1 MNSDCGHNDA
11 VTIRPLITDA
21 TDPRLADYMN
31 LRDRDIA
38 QRHESERILIAEGPE
53 VVRRLISSGLTIR
66 SIVVAPNRLEVME
79 QALESVTC
87 PVYLVE
93 RDVVSK
99 TAGYSLHRGVLASA
113 VRPPTCS
120 LDDVWARPPLDGRA
134 HLFAVLEGLNDHENL
149 GAIARTARAFGVDAL
164 ILDPRCA
171 DPYYRRCVRVSMGE
185 ILFLP
190 VVRTEIETVIASVR
204 DHGGSTIALTPRRS
218 AVRLDAIDDLEG
230 PMALVFGSEG
240 FGLPESTLSQV
251 DACARIDIASDV
263 DSLNVGHAVAAAFAL
278 RRHRS
283 SRHRG

>member
-1 MNSDCGHNDA
+1 MRGHNEE
-11 VTIRPLITDA
+11 VTSRPLITDA
-21 TDPRLADYMN
+21 NDPRLADYMN

-66 SIVVAPNRLEVME
+66 SIVLAPNRLDVME
-79 QALESVTC
+79 QALASVTC
-87 PVYLVE
+87 PVYFAE
-93 RDVVSK
+93 RDVVSQ

-113 VRPPTCS
+113 VRPPTMS
-120 LDDVWARPPLDGRA
+120 LDDVWARPPLNGRA

-171 DPYYRRCVRVSMGE
+171 DPFYRRCVRVSMGE

-190 VVRTEIETVIASVR
+190 IVRTDIASVIASVR
-204 DHGGSTIALTPRRS
+204 DHKGTTVALTPRPS
-218 AVRLDAIDDLEG
+218 AVRLDAIDDHDG
-230 PMALVFGSEG
+230 PLALVFGSEG
-240 FGLPESTLSQV
+240 FGLPESTLAQV
-251 DACARIDIASDV
+251 DLCARIDIESDV

-283 SRHRG
+283 SRRRE

>member
-1 MNSDCGHNDA
+1 MTS
-11 VTIRPLITDA
+11 RPLITDA

-79 QALESVTC
+79 QALASVTC

-113 VRPPTCS
+113 VRPPTWS
-120 LDDVWARPPLDGRA
+120 LEDVWARPPLDGRA
-134 HLFAVLEGLNDHENL
+134 HRFAVLEGLNDHENL

-164 ILDPRCA
+164 ILDPSCA

-190 VVRTEIETVIASVR
+190 VVRTEIDTLIRSVR
-204 DHGGSTIALTPRRS
+204 AHEGTTIALTPRRDS
-218 AVRLDAIDDLEG
+218 VLLDDVDTG
-230 PMALVFGSEG
+230 DRPTALVFGSEG
-240 FGLPESTLSQV
+240 FGLPDSTLRDV
-251 DACARIDIASDV
+251 DVCARIDIATDV

-278 RRHRS
+278 RRRRN
-283 SRHRG
+283 SRHRE

>member
-1 MNSDCGHNDA
+1 MTS
-11 VTIRPLITDA
+11 RPLITDA

-66 SIVVAPNRLEVME
+66 SIVIAPNRLEVME
-79 QALESVTC
+79 QALASVTC

-113 VRPPTCS
+113 VRPPTWS
-120 LDDVWARPPLDGRA
+120 LDDVWARPPIDGRA
-134 HLFAVLEGLNDHENL
+134 HRFAVLEGLNDHENL

-164 ILDPRCA
+164 ILDPSCA

-190 VVRTEIETVIASVR
+190 VVRTEIDTLIRSVR
-204 DHGGSTIALTPRRS
+204 AHEGTTIALTPRRDS
-218 AVRLDAIDDLEG
+218 VLLDDVDTG
-230 PMALVFGSEG
+230 DRPTALVFGSEG
-240 FGLPESTLSQV
+240 FGLPDSTLRDV
-251 DACARIDIASDV
+251 DVCARIDIAADV

-283 SRHRG
+283 NRHRG

>member
-1 MNSDCGHNDA
+1 MSGHNGL
-11 VTIRPLITDA
+11 VTSRPVITEA
-21 TDPRLADYMN
+21 SDPRLADYMN

-53 VVRRLISSGLTIR
+53 VVRRLIGSGLTIR
-66 SIVVAPNRLEVME
+66 SILVAPNRLEVME
-79 QALESVTC
+79 QALATVTC
-87 PVYLVE
+87 PVYVVD
-93 RDVVSK
+93 RDVVSQ

-113 VRPPTCS
+113 VRPPTWS

-149 GAIARTARAFGVDAL
+149 GAIARTVRAFGVDAL

-190 VVRTEIETVIASVR
+190 VVRTTMATLIASVR
-204 DHGGSTIALTPRRS
+204 DHGGTTIALTPRRD
-218 AVRLDAIDDLEG
+218 AVLLDDVDTG
-230 PMALVFGSEG
+230 DRPSALVFGSEG
-240 FGLPESTLSQV
+240 FGLPDSTLESV
-251 DACARIDIASDV
+251 DVRARIDIAPDV

-283 SRHRG
+283 NRHRE

>member
-1 MNSDCGHNDA
+1 MRRHNEDVSEHPIIDDA
-11 VTIRPLITDA
+11 A
-21 TDPRLADYMN
+21 DPRLADYMN

-53 VVRRLISSGLTIR
+53 VVRRLVSSGLTIR
-66 SIVVAPNRLEVME
+66 SIVVAPNRLDVME
-79 QALESVTC
+79 EALTSVTC

-113 VRPPTCS
+113 VRPPTWS
-120 LDDVWARPPLDGRA
+120 LDEVWNRPPLDGRA
-134 HLFAVLEGLNDHENL
+134 HLFGVLEGLNDHENL

-164 ILDPRCA
+164 ILDPSCA

-190 VVRTEIETVIASVR
+190 IVRADMASVIASVR
-204 DHGGSTIALTPRRS
+204 EHGGTTVALTPRRT
-218 AVRLDAIDDLEG
+218 AARLDTIEDHGG
-230 PMALVFGSEG
+230 PLALVFGSEG
-240 FGLPESTLSQV
+240 YGLPDSTLTEV
-251 DACARIDIASDV
+251 DVCARIDISADV

-283 SRHRG
+283 NRHRE

>member
-1 MNSDCGHNDA
+1 MTS
-11 VTIRPLITDA
+11 RPSITDA
-21 TDPRLADYMN
+21 TDPRLADYMD

-53 VVRRLISSGLTIR
+53 VVRRLIASGLTIR
-66 SIVVAPNRLEVME
+66 SIIVAPNRMEVME
-79 QALESVTC
+79 QALASVTC

-113 VRPPTCS
+113 VRPPTWS

-190 VVRTEIETVIASVR
+190 VVRAEIETVVASVR

-218 AVRLDAIDDLEG
+218 AVRLDAIDDHGG
-230 PMALVFGSEG
+230 PLALVFGSEG

-251 DACARIDIASDV
+251 DACARIDIESDV

-283 SRHRG
+283 SRHRE

>member
-1 MNSDCGHNDA
+1 MSS
-11 VTIRPLITDA
+11 RPSITDA

-66 SIVVAPNRLEVME
+66 SIIVAPNRLDVME
-79 QALESVTC
+79 EALASVTC

-93 RDVVSK
+93 RDVVSQ

-113 VRPPTCS
+113 VRPPTWT
-120 LDDVWARPPLDGRA
+120 LDDVWNRPPLDGRA

-190 VVRTEIETVIASVR
+190 IVRAEIETIVPSVR
-204 DHGGSTIALTPRRS
+204 EHGGSTVALTPRRS
-218 AVRLDAIDDLEG
+218 AVRLDAIDDLGG
-230 PMALVFGSEG
+230 PLALVFGSEG

-251 DACARIDIASDV
+251 DTCARIDIESDV

-283 SRHRG
+283 SRHRE

>member
-1 MNSDCGHNDA
+1 MDSDCGHNGS
-11 VTIRPLITDA
+11 VTSRPSITDA

-79 QALESVTC
+79 QALASVTC

-113 VRPPTCS
+113 VRPPTWS

-164 ILDPRCA
+164 VLDPTCA

-190 VVRTEIETVIASVR
+190 VVRTQIDSLIQSVR
-204 DHGGSTIALTPRRS
+204 AHGGTTIALTPRRD
-218 AVRLDAIDDLEG
+218 AARLDDVDTG
-230 PMALVFGSEG
+230 DRPTALVFGSEG

-251 DACARIDIASDV
+251 DACARIDIVSDV

-283 SRHRG
+283 SRHRE

>member
-1 MNSDCGHNDA
+1 VSDLPIID
-11 VTIRPLITDA
+11 DA

-79 QALESVTC
+79 AALESVTC

-93 RDVVSK
+93 RNVVSM

-113 VRPPTCS
+113 VRPPLWS
-120 LDDVWARPPLDGRA
+120 LNEVWERPPRNGHT
-134 HLFAVLEGLNDHENL
+134 HLFLVLEGLNDHENL

-164 ILDPRCA
+164 ILDPSCA

-190 VVRTEIETVIASVR
+190 IVRYDMASVISSVR
-204 DHGGSTIALTPRRS
+204 DHGGTTIALTPRRD
-218 AVRLDAIDDLEG
+218 AVLLDDVDTG
-230 PMALVFGSEG
+230 DRPTALVFGSEG
-240 FGLPESTLSQV
+240 FGLPESTLAQV
-251 DACARIDIASDV
+251 DVCARIDIESDV

-278 RRHRS
+278 RRRRS
-283 SRHRG
+283 SRHRE

>member
-1 MNSDCGHNDA
+1 MTD
-11 VTIRPLITDA
+11 RPLITDA
-21 TDPRLADYMN
+21 ADPRLADYMN

-53 VVRRLISSGLTIR
+53 VVRRLVSSGLTIR

-79 QALESVTC
+79 EALASVTC

-113 VRPPTCS
+113 VRPTAWS

-164 ILDPRCA
+164 ILDPSCA

-190 VVRTEIETVIASVR
+190 IVRTDVASFVASMR
-204 DHGGSTIALTPRRS
+204 DHGGTTIALTPRRS
-218 AVRLDAIDDLEG
+218 SVPLDTIDDHGRPL
-230 PMALVFGSEG
+230 ALVFGSEG
-240 FGLPESTLSQV
+240 FGLPESTLTSV
-251 DACARIDIASDV
+251 DVCARIDIEADV

-283 SRHRG
+283 NRHRE

>member
-1 MNSDCGHNDA
+1 
-11 VTIRPLITDA
+11 LITDA
-21 TDPRLADYMN
+21 ADPRLADYMN

-66 SIVVAPNRLEVME
+66 SIVVAPNRLDVME
-79 QALESVTC
+79 AALASVTC
-87 PVYLVE
+87 PVYIVE

-113 VRPPTCS
+113 VRPSTWS
-120 LDDVWARPPLDGRA
+120 LDDVWARPPRDGRA

-164 ILDPRCA
+164 ILDPLCA

-190 VVRTEIETVIASVR
+190 IVRTDVASVIASVR
-204 DHGGSTIALTPRRS
+204 DHGGTTVALTPRRS
-218 AVRLDAIDDLEG
+218 AVRLDTVDDHDG
-230 PMALVFGSEG
+230 PLALVFGSEG
-240 FGLPESTLSQV
+240 FGLPDSTLDGV
-251 DACARIDIASDV
+251 DVCARIDIESDV

-278 RRHRS
+278 RRRRNSQHPE
-283 SRHRG
+283 

>member
-1 MNSDCGHNDA
+1 MSDHPIIDDA
-11 VTIRPLITDA
+11 A
-21 TDPRLADYMN
+21 DPRLADYMN

-66 SIVVAPNRLEVME
+66 SIVVAPNRLDVME
-79 QALESVTC
+79 EALTSVTC

-99 TAGYSLHRGVLASA
+99 AAGYSLHRGVLASA
-113 VRPPTCS
+113 VRPPTS
-120 LDDVWARPPLDGRA
+120 TLDEVWERPPLDGRA
-134 HLFAVLEGLNDHENL
+134 HLFGVLEGLNDHENL

-164 ILDPRCA
+164 ILDPSCA

-190 VVRTEIETVIASVR
+190 IVRTDMATVIASVR
-204 DHGGSTIALTPRRS
+204 AHGGTTVALTPRRT
-218 AVRLDAIDDLEG
+218 ATRLDTIEDHGG
-230 PMALVFGSEG
+230 PLALVFGSEG
-240 FGLPESTLSQV
+240 FGLPESTLAQV
-251 DACARIDIASDV
+251 DVCARIDIEFDV
-263 DSLNVGHAVAAAFAL
+263 DSLNVGHAVAAALSL

-283 SRHRG
+283 NRHRE

>member
-1 MNSDCGHNDA
+1 MTS
-11 VTIRPLITDA
+11 RPLISDA

-38 QRHESERILIAEGPE
+38 LRHESERILIAEGPE

-79 QALESVTC
+79 QALASVTC

-113 VRPPTCS
+113 VRPPTWS

-164 ILDPRCA
+164 VLDPTCA
-171 DPYYRRCVRVSMGE
+171 DPYYRRCIRVSMGE

-190 VVRTEIETVIASVR
+190 VVRTDMATLIASVR
-204 DHGGSTIALTPRRS
+204 DHGGTTIALTPRRD
-218 AVRLDAIDDLEG
+218 AVLLDDVDTG
-230 PMALVFGSEG
+230 DRPSALVFGSEG
-240 FGLPESTLSQV
+240 FGLPDSTLESV
-251 DACARIDIASDV
+251 DVRARIDIAPDV

-278 RRHRS
+278 RRHRNN
-283 SRHRG
+283 RHRE

>member
-1 MNSDCGHNDA
+1 MSGHNGLVA
-11 VTIRPLITDA
+11 SRPLITDA
-21 TDPRLADYMN
+21 SDPRLADYMN

-66 SIVVAPNRLEVME
+66 SIVLAPNRLDVME

-87 PVYLVE
+87 PVYFVE
-93 RDVVSK
+93 RDVVSQ

-113 VRPPTCS
+113 VRPNIWS

-134 HLFAVLEGLNDHENL
+134 HLFGVLEGLNDHENL

-164 ILDPRCA
+164 ILDHSCA

-190 VVRTEIETVIASVR
+190 IVRTDIPTVIASVR
-204 DHGGSTIALTPRRS
+204 DHGGITIALTPRRS
-218 AVRLDAIDDLEG
+218 AVRLDTIDEHDG
-230 PMALVFGSEG
+230 PTALVFGSEG
-240 FGLPESTLSQV
+240 FGLPDSTLAQV
-251 DACARIDIASDV
+251 DVCARIDIRSDV

-278 RRHRS
+278 QRHRS
-283 SRHRG
+283 SRRPA